1 MGLPIK
7 DGKITTPYLKKGK
20 MWSKGYHTGV
30 DFAVKEGT
38 EIIAVADGV
47 IENATWGSAY
57 GTQVVQ
63 RIGLHSNKVWA
74 IYAHLSK
81 SLVKPGDNVKEGQLI
96 GLSGNTGNSSGPHL
110 HFEVRDNI
118 RWSAGQDVNPSD
130 ILGTPAPKTETVAPK
145 VETKT
150 STVPSETEF
159 KKLLLNK
166 NLQFLKHN
174 DNSEQARVAKVLGIR
189 NPGSAL
195 AEEIVAQ
202 YKVSSDELKTRAF
215 NMATEFINN

>member
-1 MGLPIK
+1 MALPIK
-7 DGKITTPYLKKGK
+7 NGKITTPYMKKGK

-30 DFAVKEGT
+30 DFAVKTGT
-38 EIIAVADGV
+38 EIIAVSDGV
-47 IENATWGSAY
+47 IENANWGKAY
-57 GTQVVQ
+57 GTQIVQ
-63 RIGLHSNKVWA
+63 RIGLHSKKVFA

-81 SLVKPGDNVKEGQLI
+81 SLVKPGANVKEGQLI
-96 GLSGNTGNSSGPHL
+96 GFSGNTGNSSGPHL
-110 HFEVRDNI
+110 HFEVRNNI
-118 RWSAGQDVNPSD
+118 RWSAGQDVNPLD
-130 ILGTPAPKTETVAPK
+130 ILGTPAPKQEPVTPK

-150 STVPSETEF
+150 SNVPSEAEF

-174 DNSEQARVAKVLGIR
+174 ENSEQARVAKVLGVR

-195 AEEIVAQ
+195 AVQIVAK

-215 NMATEFINN
+215 NMATEFVNN